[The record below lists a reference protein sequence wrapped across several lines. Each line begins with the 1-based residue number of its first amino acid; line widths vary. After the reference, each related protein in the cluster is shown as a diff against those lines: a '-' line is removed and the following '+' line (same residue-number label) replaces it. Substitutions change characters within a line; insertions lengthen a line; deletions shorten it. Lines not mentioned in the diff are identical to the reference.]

1 MPELPSKNEVRA
13 GLIKYAAFCLS
24 RRPYFRETLRQK
36 LVLRSRKL
44 KFADATQVIS
54 DILNDLKKSGYLDDS
69 YLASAFSRRQLGKGY
84 GPKIISL
91 KLKRLGL
98 DQSVIDSALKEADI
112 EKQLEAIRKYAG
124 KYAKLDK
131 FRLTSRLYSRGFS
144 ASAIN
149 KLFDSGY
156 IED

>member
-1 MPELPSKNEVRA
+1 MPEQPSQSEIRA
-13 GLIKYAAFCLS
+13 SLIKYAAFCLS

-36 LVLRSRKL
+36 LILRSRKL
-44 KFADATQVIS
+44 KFEDTTQVIS
-54 DILNDLKKSGYLDDS
+54 DILNDLKKSGYLDDQ
-69 YLASAFSRRQLGKGY
+69 YLAEAFTRRQLGKCY

-98 DQSVIDSALKEADI
+98 DQSAINLALEEADI
-112 EKQLEAIRKYAG
+112 PKQVEAIRKYAG
-124 KYAKLDK
+124 KYTKLNK
-131 FRLTSRLYSRGFS
+131 YQLTSKLYSRGFS

-149 KLFDSGY
+149 KLFDSEY